1 MTRLTLRL
9 ISLVIAGVVIYLAVT
24 AVQVYA
30 ASRHD
35 DARPAQ
41 AIVVLGAAEYNG
53 CPSADLAARL
63 DHAVSLWQRG
73 DAPVLVVT
81 GGKQPGDLFT
91 EAQASAAYVE
101 RRGVPEADVLSAV
114 GGSNSW
120 QSLAEAAAVLK
131 KRGDR
136 RVILVSD
143 PFHSARIAAIAHELG
158 LQPLVSPTRTSPLA
172 GTAALPY
179 YAKEAA
185 EMAIGRVVGFA
196 RLSGIRTDLG
206 RVRTVVGGG

>member
-1 MTRLTLRL
+1 VTRLTLRL